1 MAGVS
6 LLALLDDI
14 ATLLDDVAVLSKV
27 AAKNTAGVLGDDLA
41 VNAEQVSGVRPE
53 RELPVVWAVAK
64 GSLLNKVILVP
75 AALLMSLYAPWLITP
90 VLMLGGTYLCF
101 EGAEKLYEWIAHK
114 PKECSS
120 QERLSHLNLSKEDL
134 LALEKDKIKGAIRT
148 DFVLSAEIVVI
159 ILGSVADTNFTNQVI
174 VVAGLAV
181 FFTLAVFGL
190 VAAIV
195 KMDDVGLYLVE
206 GQAAGRN
213 GRVSGWLG
221 RGLVNAAA
229 PLMHTLSVVGTI
241 AMFLVGGGIL
251 VHGWAWLYHWLEPLT
266 SLWAMLAN
274 MGVGVITG
282 LVVLGLITAI
292 KKLRTLG

>member
-1 MAGVS
+1 
-6 LLALLDDI
+6 
-14 ATLLDDVAVLSKV
+14 
-27 AAKNTAGVLGDDLA
+27 
-41 VNAEQVSGVRPE
+41 
-53 RELPVVWAVAK
+53 
-64 GSLLNKVILVP
+64 
-75 AALLMSLYAPWLITP
+75 
-90 VLMLGGTYLCF
+90 LCF
-101 EGAEKLYEWIAHK
+101 EGAEKIHEWIAHK
-114 PKECSS
+114 PKEFSA
-120 QERLSHLNLSKEDL
+120 QERLNHLNFSKEDL

-159 ILGSVADTNFTNQVI
+159 ILGSVADTSFTNQVI

-181 FFTLAVFGL
+181 FFTIAVFGL

-206 GQAAGRN
+206 GHAAGRK

-251 VHGWAWLYHWLEPLT
+251 VHGWTWLYHWLEPLT
-266 SLWAMLAN
+266 SLWAMVAN

-282 LVVLGLITAI
+282 LMVLGLITAI
-292 KKLRTLG
+292 KKLRTLS